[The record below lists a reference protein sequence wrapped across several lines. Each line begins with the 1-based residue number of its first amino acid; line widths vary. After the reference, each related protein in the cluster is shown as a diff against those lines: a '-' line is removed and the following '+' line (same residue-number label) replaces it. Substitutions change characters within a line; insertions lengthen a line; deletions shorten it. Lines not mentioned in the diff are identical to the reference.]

1 MNLLQQR
8 GKSLVSLSAS
18 LIFIFNFSGC
28 SKNDQDLA
36 NSNKAHL
43 MKELII
49 KNAQCEIFGVRLS
62 KSLLNNDE
70 LVNIYNDAMKAR
82 CIKKGV

>member
-1 MNLLQQR
+1 M
-8 GKSLVSLSAS
+8 
-18 LIFIFNFSGC
+18 
-28 SKNDQDLA
+28 A

-82 CIKKGV
+82 CIKKDV

>member
-1 MNLLQQR
+1 MRLLQHR
-8 GKSLVSLSAS
+8 SKSLVSLSIS

-82 CIKKGV
+82 CIKKDV